1 MQNPNIQ
8 LKEYL
13 KSLTKTFIISNTI
26 LIQVNKLLKWYREKE
41 PEAIDAGLLFYKFS
55 LESFRRIL
63 TIETCKLLSKQ
74 EQKSLVDWL
83 NQANIHANSLE
94 PSCVVFSED
103 HNIKLRKL
111 LPEEYRNIINSHS
124 ESIASHQSIID
135 NLKGLRDKGFAHSD
149 TNYFDKDAKLESDYP
164 VKWNDFNSLF
174 NTIGVILKEHYGLL
188 FNSEMDMELYGR
200 GDIDNILTQCRAFSR
215 VWNNEKLLKMNMNFD
230 AFKQDNYD
238 PDDIFLKN
246 RE

>member
-13 KSLTKTFIISNTI
+13 RSLTKIFIMSNTT

-41 PEAIDAGLLFYKFS
+41 PEAIDTGLLFYKFS

-74 EQKSLVDWL
+74 EQKSLIDWL
-83 NQANIHANSLE
+83 NQANIHASSLE
-94 PSCVVFSED
+94 PSCVEKSQD

-124 ESIASHQSIID
+124 DSIAKHQTIIE
-135 NLKGLRDKGFAHSD
+135 NLKALRDKGFAHSD
-149 TNYFDKDAKLESDYP
+149 TKYFDNDVKLERDYP
-164 VKWNDFNSLF
+164 VTWDDFNSLY
-174 NTIGVILKEHYGLL
+174 NTIGVILREHYGLL
-188 FNSEMDMELYGR
+188 FNSDIDMELYGR

-215 VWNNEKLLKMNMNFD
+215 VWNNNKLFKMNMNFD

-238 PDDIFLKN
+238 PNDIFL
-246 RE
+246 